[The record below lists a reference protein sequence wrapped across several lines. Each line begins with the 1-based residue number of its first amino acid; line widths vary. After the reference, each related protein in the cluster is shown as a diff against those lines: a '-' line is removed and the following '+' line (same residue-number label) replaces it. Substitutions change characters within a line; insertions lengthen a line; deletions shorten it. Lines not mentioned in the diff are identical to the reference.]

1 MGQRPGSESGPR
13 PGDRQVAGLRR
24 VGVRRPGRL
33 GPRPVA
39 AVRRCPEGHR
49 PVYRLITDARFA
61 NTMYA
66 DRGVTHTTVAQLSS
80 TADRRDSSF
89 SVVIPDAYH
98 LALWAGCGG
107 ELPPPPCRGR
117 SRPAARRP
125 SPARTLPSRP
135 PPATPGRSC
144 PPACCPPAPPPPV
157 APASRGPAHE
167 AARCLHGRLW
177 AGPRDRRAGQRLHPV
192 TCKGGCDKDRTTASS
207 FPRRR
212 PTSSAQ
218 RTLEAHSGWQ
228 SLPSTSRASRA
239 GRL

>member
-24 VGVRRPGRL
+24 VGVCRPGRS

-49 PVYRLITDARFA
+49 PVCRLITDARFA
-61 NTMYA
+61 NTTYA
-66 DRGVTHTTVAQLSS
+66 NRGVTYTTVAQRSS
-80 TADRRDSSF
+80 TSNRRDSTF

-144 PPACCPPAPPPPV
+144 SPACCPPAPPPPV
-157 APASRGPAHE
+157 APATRGPAHE

-239 GRL
+239 GRS